1 MIKKPTNNKNKIPQ
15 SDNKKKYIYIFL
27 FVISAL
33 LLVSPLV
40 LGFNFGFFR
49 SLGLVGI
56 TLINFFS
63 SATLFL
69 PTPGFLAIGLGGK
82 LYNPLLVAFL
92 SALGSS
98 LGEIVGF
105 TFGYSTKKISPS
117 QQNILDKIEKLF
129 KHKYAPFFIIF
140 LSFIPNPFFDAI
152 GIVAGISLYPLK
164 KFILLV
170 FIGRFFRDI
179 IIAYAGQAWL

>member
-1 MIKKPTNNKNKIPQ
+1 MKKKPSPNKKILQ
-15 SDNKKKYIYIFL
+15 KDGKKYIYIFM
-27 FVISAL
+27 FVLSAL

-105 TFGYSTKKISPS
+105 TFGYSTKKISTS
-117 QQNILDKIEKLF
+117 QQNMLDKIEKLF
-129 KHKYAPFFIIF
+129 KHKYAPIFIIL

-152 GIVAGISLYPLK
+152 GIVAGISLYPLR
-164 KFILLV
+164 KFLIYV
-170 FIGRFFRDI
+170 FIGRFLRDL